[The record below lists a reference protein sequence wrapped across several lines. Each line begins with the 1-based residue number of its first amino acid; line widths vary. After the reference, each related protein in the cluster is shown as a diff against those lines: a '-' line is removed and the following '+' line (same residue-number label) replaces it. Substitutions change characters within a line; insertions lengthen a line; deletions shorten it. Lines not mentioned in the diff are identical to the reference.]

1 MRSVTA
7 PCWNYTRNAVTPAR
21 TSRSAAGER
30 TLSAPLAF
38 VVVGEGVE
46 PGLEETMFVAAP
58 VTAPVVVV
66 AGVEG
71 EEVVPEAAS
80 NKSVDWKV

>member
-1 MRSVTA
+1 M
-7 PCWNYTRNAVTPAR
+7 TPAR
-21 TSRSAAGER
+21 TRRSAAGER

-46 PGLEETMFVAAP
+46 PGLDETMFVAAP
-58 VTAPVVVV
+58 VTEPVVVV
-66 AGVEG
+66 AGVE
-71 EEVVPEAAS
+71 VVLEAAS